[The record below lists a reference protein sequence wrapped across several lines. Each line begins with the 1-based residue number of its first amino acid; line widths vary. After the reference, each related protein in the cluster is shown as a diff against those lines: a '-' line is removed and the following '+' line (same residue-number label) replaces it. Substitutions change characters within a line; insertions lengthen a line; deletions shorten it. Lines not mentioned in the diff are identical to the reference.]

1 MLSWDG
7 ASQSHCSF
15 SSLPLIKVGQRG
27 ACRRSVIEII
37 TWLHSC
43 WWKLWNWARLD
54 LSNLKVKVQVC
65 ISVHSEG
72 RTQQVR
78 QKRTKKQVDEAA
90 SLLFFGGADV
100 LPSLVA
106 IKERESRDSHFYT
119 PFSCTIINNSVIKSV
134 HTHIIWYTLLSLVA
148 LDHSGISFLFAP
160 IPQAKPPCNRSQHHR
175 TSSPLFLHP
184 APRLLGTVDSLS
196 GKSTV
201 SEQKDLSWLR
211 SARGPAG
218 HLPPHRNKPLQ
229 LQSTLV
235 TLVIAGRAAPW
246 LTTRSLT
253 TLHRQKSKNVK
264 NGQTLFNNLGLLGES
279 VCSVPRELQTPDK
292 WNLLSEK
299 WCRSLA
305 VNLFWCWASVCM
317 PERSRCKKMF
327 PLHLFIPFGRR
338 GEAAND

>member
-184 APRLLGTVDSLS
+184 APPSVGNCWLTVGKVNSVGTEGSVVTAVSS
-196 GKSTV
+196 GACWSFTSSPEQTPAATV
-201 SEQKDLSWLR
+201 NTCDTCDRRQGCSMIDNKISDNTAQTEEQKC
-211 SARGPAG
+211 
-218 HLPPHRNKPLQ
+218 
-229 LQSTLV
+229 
-235 TLVIAGRAAPW
+235 
-246 LTTRSLT
+246 
-253 TLHRQKSKNVK
+253 QKWTNV
-264 NGQTLFNNLGLLGES
+264 
-279 VCSVPRELQTPDK
+279 V
-292 WNLLSEK
+292 
-299 WCRSLA
+299 
-305 VNLFWCWASVCM
+305 
-317 PERSRCKKMF
+317 
-327 PLHLFIPFGRR
+327 
-338 GEAAND
+338 